1 MGERREA
8 LTPTLDTPPLHVEG
22 RGGEDAEREVLGTR
36 GPARTGAPGKL
47 SSFHSCTLGFT

>member
-8 LTPTLDTPPLHVEG
+8 LTPILDTLALHVEG
-22 RGGEDAEREVLGTR
+22 HGGEDAGREVLGTR
-36 GPARTGAPGKL
+36 GPARSGAPGKL